1 LHGWANLIL
10 LTGKNHAILV
20 GKMDWYYAVNSQ
32 RMGPVSQDEIQ
43 RLVDRKEIPLNSLVW
58 HEGMDQWKNLSEMG
72 DELDLDAGNLGW
84 QPAGTR
90 GHGEGVRTMGE
101 HPEYVT
107 RYLTVR
113 RALAWMIDLVIYS
126 TIAGVLSL
134 FLYSRIDANG
144 EQFLKDYRELQRPW
158 LAQEADSPDP
168 VNLSLTGKI
177 DGMVEQTK
185 AFYEKYPQ
193 YTHWQTGVVF
203 GLWVLVETLMTVY
216 LGGSLGKLCLRLRI
230 YSPNGQRVQFYQSI
244 GKSIIRAM
252 EATLLILLV
261 PVSAIMIVN
270 TSRHRSLSDAMS
282 QTLVRGNQWKPEPSQ
297 D

>member
-1 LHGWANLIL
+1 MHGWANLIL
-10 LTGKNHAILV
+10 LTEKNHAILV

-43 RLVDRKEIPLNSLVW
+43 RLVDRKEIPLNSLIW

-72 DELDLDAGNLGW
+72 DELDLDAGNPGW
-84 QPAGTR
+84 QPPGTS
-90 GHGEGVRTMGE
+90 GHSEGVRTMGE

-158 LAQEADSPDP
+158 LAQDEDSPDP

-270 TSRHRSLSDAMS
+270 TSRQRSLSDAMS
-282 QTLVRGNQWKPEPSQ
+282 QTLVRGNKWKPEPSQ